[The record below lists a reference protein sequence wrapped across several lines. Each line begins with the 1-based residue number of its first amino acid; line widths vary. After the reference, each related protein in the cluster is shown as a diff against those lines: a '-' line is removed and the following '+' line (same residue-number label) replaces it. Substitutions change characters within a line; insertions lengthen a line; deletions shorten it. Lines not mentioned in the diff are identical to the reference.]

1 MKRKYIWPW
10 PSDLPWAPN
19 MVALTVDRI
28 FSCVPMVGIRSHTC
42 KRFYNQSENC
52 NTSQANIKKHQFS
65 PLKSHRFLYHSTLLS
80 FQRLGWQT
88 QCMWSFSFL
97 IYCGLIFLHLT
108 WQQWSLTFRSHHCD
122 QLSTGVCFQSQ
133 QNKACNSESDFIR

>member
-1 MKRKYIWPW
+1 MKRKDIWPW
-10 PSDLPWAPN
+10 PSNLPWAPN

-88 QCMWSFSFL
+88 QCMWSYSFL

-108 WQQWSLTFRSHHCD
+108 TVESNLPVTPLWSIINRSMFSK
-122 QLSTGVCFQSQ
+122 STKQSM
-133 QNKACNSESDFIR
+133 